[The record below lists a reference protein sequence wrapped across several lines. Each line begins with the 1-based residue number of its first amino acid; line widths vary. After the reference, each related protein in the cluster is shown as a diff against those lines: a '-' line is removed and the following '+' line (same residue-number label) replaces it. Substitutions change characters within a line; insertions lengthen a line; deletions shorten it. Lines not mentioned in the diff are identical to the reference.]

1 MDAVLPSS
9 QMIFFYNA
17 IMFQEHLPLHPCVQ
31 CEQALPQEGCGN
43 TWKKYL
49 TEGNIKRIFFFQTI
63 VGPCDSNVAFA
74 RLAVARSRL
83 KKQLFG
89 D

>member
-1 MDAVLPSS
+1 
-9 QMIFFYNA
+9 
-17 IMFQEHLPLHPCVQ
+17 MFQEDLPLHPCVQ

-49 TEGNIKRIFFFQTI
+49 TEGNIKRIFFSQTI

-74 RLAVARSRL
+74 RLVVARSRL
-83 KKQLFG
+83 NKNYSVIELIFYFLFQILHFV
-89 D
+89 DD